1 MPQVGMQ
8 LAAFVLLFPCG
19 VPICPLG
26 SKTEMDSSSRLAPP
40 GDNHFLIF
48 TISHKHI
55 VMLYITLKNYIC
67 VTLMLGFSLFLW
79 YRLVMRAS
87 VGAGSTPAEAEHG
100 VLWCCWHCRPSLSP
114 RHHHQVSSRSATLHH
129 LCYLSSI
136 SMANC
141 TLPEDSVNL
150 NEFVPFFS

>member
-55 VMLYITLKNYIC
+55 VMLYIHTYTLDYIYIYC
-67 VTLMLGFSLFLW
+67 NC
-79 YRLVMRAS
+79 YI
-87 VGAGSTPAEAEHG
+87 
-100 VLWCCWHCRPSLSP
+100 
-114 RHHHQVSSRSATLHH
+114 
-129 LCYLSSI
+129 LC
-136 SMANC
+136 
-141 TLPEDSVNL
+141 
-150 NEFVPFFS
+150 